1 MHTLALHQLLPR
13 LLLLLAALLTWPA
26 QASETALDVSQVSTQ
41 PLSLTTW
48 VDLLEDPSA
57 QLTLADVQSPTVAAR
72 FVGDQPAIT
81 AFALGFT
88 RSSYWMRLTLH
99 NPSDTAVR
107 RMLDVDNPRISS
119 VQLHWQDAQGNYQSL
134 STGCDTPFATRA
146 YPNRGFVFPLTLPA
160 HSEQVLYLRVSSN
173 IGLLVPIQLWTEQA
187 FHAHERNDYLV
198 QAWYFGIASAMV
210 LFNLMLFLA
219 LRDRIYLLYVVF
231 VATTVFTLAVKNGIA
246 VEFLG
251 GSAWMGSNVAY
262 YSGASL
268 GLSALLL
275 FMRSMLGTRK
285 LLPRTD
291 IVMQGVAVFYL
302 LTPLVYAL
310 ALPAVSQAAIVANLL
325 SALFIAGVGLVCALR
340 RQRSAYFFVGAFGM
354 LMLGGA
360 MTTLRAMGVVPTNEF
375 TVDGMQLGSALE
387 MLLLAFALAD
397 RYNSLRKAKAQAQ
410 QELLQVQEQLVKTLR
425 NSEHELE
432 LRVAQRTEELLVL
445 NNRLEALSLTDGLT
459 GVANRRRFDTV
470 LQQEWARA
478 QRHGHPLALAMLDV
492 DWFKQYN
499 DHYGHPAGDE
509 CLSQIAHALQRS
521 VCRTGDLV
529 ARYGGEEFVF
539 IAPATDGCNAL
550 GMAQKVA
557 QAVQALALP
566 HAKSPLG
573 HLSVSIGVAAWVPA
587 PDSAPDA
594 LVEAADTAL
603 YQAKKQGRNQ
613 VVLHTHEDPESP
625 H

>member
-1 MHTLALHQLLPR
+1 MHTLAFLRLLPKLG
-13 LLLLLAALLTWPA
+13 LLWAALLAWPA
-26 QASETALDVSQVSTQ
+26 QASQPILDVTTQ
-41 PLSLTTW
+41 SALPISLTSW
-48 VDLLEDPSA
+48 VDVLEDPSA

-72 FVGDQPAIT
+72 FVGNQPDST

-99 NPSDTAVR
+99 NPSDTDIK

-119 VQLHWQDAQGNYQSL
+119 VQLHWQDAQGEYHAIH
-134 STGCDTPFATRA
+134 TGSDTPFATRA

-160 HSEQVLYLRVSSN
+160 RSEQTVYLRVASTV
-173 IGLLVPIQLWTEQA
+173 GLLVPLQLWTEPA
-187 FHAHERNDYLV
+187 FHAHERSDYVV
-198 QAWYFGIASAMV
+198 QAWYFGIATAMV
-210 LFNLMLFLA
+210 LFNLMLFIA

-251 GSAWMGSNVAY
+251 GAAWLGSNVAY

-268 GLSALLL
+268 GLSALLM
-275 FMRSMLGTRK
+275 FMRRMLGTRE

-291 IVMQGVAVFYL
+291 IVTQGVAVFYL

-410 QELLQVQEQLVKTLR
+410 QDLLQVQEKLVQTLR
-425 NSEHELE
+425 SSEHELE
-432 LRVAQRTEELLVL
+432 LRVAQRTEELVVL

-492 DWFKQYN
+492 DWFKHYN

-509 CLSQIAHALQRS
+509 CLSQIAQALQRS

-539 IAPATDGCNAL
+539 IAPATDGASAL

-566 HAKSPLG
+566 HAMSPLG
-573 HLSVSIGVAAWVPA
+573 QLSVSIGVAAWVPA
-587 PDSAPDA
+587 PDGAPEA

-613 VVLHTHEDPESP
+613 VVLHTHEDPESL